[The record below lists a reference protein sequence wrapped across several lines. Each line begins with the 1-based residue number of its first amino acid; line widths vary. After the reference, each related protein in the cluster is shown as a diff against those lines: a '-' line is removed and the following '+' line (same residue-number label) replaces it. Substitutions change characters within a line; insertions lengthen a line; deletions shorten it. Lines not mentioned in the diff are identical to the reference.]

1 MTYFLKITCMCA
13 IIACAEII
21 LIVFPFYMYL
31 MMTITDIIMIV
42 FAFRIVFVFV
52 FNYIDDIHDN
62 HKNHYDCLAGSK
74 TFPRTAL
81 APASPDQQRWRAR
94 RWPLW

>member
-1 MTYFLKITCMCA
+1 MCA

-21 LIVFPFYMYL
+21 LIVFPFFMYL
-31 MMTITDIIMIV
+31 MMTITEIIMIV
-42 FAFRIVFVFV
+42 LAFGIVFVFV
-52 FNYIDDIHDN
+52 VNDIDDIHDN
-62 HKNHYDCLAGSK
+62 HKDHYDRLAGSK